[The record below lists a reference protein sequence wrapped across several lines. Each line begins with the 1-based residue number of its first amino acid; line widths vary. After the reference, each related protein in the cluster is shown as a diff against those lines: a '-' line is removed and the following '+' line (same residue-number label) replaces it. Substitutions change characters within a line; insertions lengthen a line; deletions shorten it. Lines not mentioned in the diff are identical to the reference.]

1 MGLGLMNVKDGP
13 LLSSSSCLSLF
24 FSSMFSM
31 RYVSVVAFDRSW
43 RENAETHLVEEDI
56 YRGAVASSS
65 PLLDW
70 GLLYKVCVWALWA
83 TFFIAVHEGH

>member
-1 MGLGLMNVKDGP
+1 MGLGLMTMKDGP

-31 RYVSVVAFDRSW
+31 RHISVVAFDRSW

-56 YRGAVASSS
+56 YRAAVASMQ
-65 PLLDW
+65 PTTRLGVTL
-70 GLLYKVCVWALWA
+70 
-83 TFFIAVHEGH
+83 